1 MTAATVILVH
11 GMCGSPA
18 AWARVVPVLDDQG
31 ITNLA
36 VELPSSLPDS
46 ELDDGDGV
54 RSVLDRIH
62 GPVVLVGH
70 SSGGMT
76 LTVAGDHPS
85 VEHLVYLDAA
95 MADVGENL
103 FTLTNGNFDEDFIAG
118 FHVAGGVMDVDT
130 EVLTSY
136 FLSRGWTERDAEE
149 FVRGSRPQRLAAQV
163 IEPTVAAWRTVS
175 STFVSCQDSE
185 MSRELRDFCAARA
198 GAVIELPG
206 DHFPLWR
213 RPDEVA
219 DILVRIA
226 SEVTVA

>member
-1 MTAATVILVH
+1 MTPVTVVLVH

-18 AWARVVPVLDDQG
+18 AWNRVVPLLDDRD
-31 ITNLA
+31 IANIA
-36 VELPSSLPDS
+36 VHLPSCLPES

-54 RSVLDRIH
+54 RSVLGGID

-70 SSGGMT
+70 SYGGMT
-76 LTVAGDHPS
+76 LTDAGDHPS

-103 FTLTNGNFDEDFIAG
+103 FTLTDGNFDEDFIAG
-118 FHVAGGVMDVDT
+118 FHVDGEVMDVDT
-130 EVLTSY
+130 KALTSY
-136 FLSRGWTERDAEE
+136 LVSRGWTHHDAEE

-175 STFVSCQDSE
+175 STFVSCEDSE
-185 MSRELRDFCAARA
+185 MSRELRNLCASRA
-198 GAVIELPG
+198 DIVIELPG

-219 DILVRIA
+219 DILFRIA